1 MISPRLALASA
12 LLMPLANAQLHVATP
27 LPNKSPLDPGNQ
39 AWLLISTALV
49 FLMVPGLGF
58 FYSGISEAKNSM
70 TMLVSVML
78 AFSVAAIEWALMG
91 FSLALS
97 DTSGSKFIG
106 NFQYGGLLGT
116 IETSNLQAPT
126 IPNSLF
132 AMYQMMFASI
142 TPALFLGSVGGRMK
156 MAPMM
161 LFVLF
166 WSIIVYNPIVYW
178 VWSANGWLK
187 LMNVMDYAGGSV
199 VHVSSGTTAIV
210 LALMIGKRVD
220 YNKRKFV
227 QHSPMFVYLGTGLL
241 WFGWNGFNG
250 GSSFAANSRATNASF
265 ASNLAA
271 VSGGLVWVLLE
282 MVVEKKGFST
292 VAFCTGAIAGL
303 ATITAGAGFVQPGF
317 GIIYGILAAI
327 TCFYCIEL
335 CHHLHIDDSLDVM
348 AVHGVGGI
356 LGMILTGIFAQH
368 TVTNVFAPGSTAG
381 WVDHVWI
388 QVPVQ
393 LAAIAAVGC
402 WSVAWSVV
410 FFLVIE
416 KVFGM
421 KFRCTREEEV
431 EGLDRAELKEIAKPP
446 AYSKISGM
454 EEGVKK
460 TVPIPV

>member
-1 MISPRLALASA
+1 
-12 LLMPLANAQLHVATP
+12 
-27 LPNKSPLDPGNQ
+27 
-39 AWLLISTALV
+39 
-49 FLMVPGLGF
+49 
-58 FYSGISEAKNSM
+58 M

-91 FSLALS
+91 FSLGLS

-106 NFQYGGLLGT
+106 NFEYGALLRT
-116 IETSNLQAPT
+116 IETSNVQAPT

-161 LFVLF
+161 VFVLF
-166 WSIIVYNPIVYW
+166 WSIIVYNPVVYW

-210 LALMIGKRVD
+210 LAILIGKRVD
-220 YNKRKFV
+220 YGKRKFV
-227 QHSPMFVYLGTGLL
+227 QHNPMFVYLGTGLL
-241 WFGWNGFNG
+241 WFGWMGFNG
-250 GSSFAANSRATNASF
+250 GSSFAANPRGVNAAF

-271 VSGGLVWVLLE
+271 VSGGLVWMFLE
-282 MVVEKKGFST
+282 IIVEKKGFST

-317 GIIYGILAAI
+317 GLVYGILAAV

-368 TVTNVFAPGSTAG
+368 TVTDVDAPGSTAG
-381 WVDHVWI
+381 WVDHVWV

-393 LAAIAAVGC
+393 LAAIASVGC
-402 WSVAWSVV
+402 WSVAWSIV
-410 FFLVIE
+410 FFFLIE
-416 KVFGM
+416 KVLRL
-421 KFRCTREEEV
+421 KFRCTEEE
-431 EGLDRAELKEIAKPP
+431 ELMGLDLAEIKEIAHPAAYEELPTKEEKPAAPLETVMVAP
-446 AYSKISGM
+446 AAM
-454 EEGVKK
+454 
-460 TVPIPV
+460 